1 MKRTPLKRNKPLN
14 KYGTRRKSRE
24 RELDL
29 FVEIWNERPHYSEV
43 SGKRLLPKPSHTD
56 EGAWRMWV
64 SQFSHLVPKGSYR
77 GMRLRKENIVLKTV
91 EEHDQWHNIPK
102 SELATKHPGWALIID
117 RYHENLAYANEMAQR
132 RILYRESRDKRA
144 VNKLPRE

>member
-56 EGAWRMWV
+56 DGAWRMWV

-91 EEHDQWHNIPK
+91 EEHDQWHNIPR

-132 RILYRESRDKRA
+132 RILYRESRDKKMSKR
-144 VNKLPRE
+144 LPKE

>member
-29 FVEIWNERPHYSEV
+29 FVEIWNERPHVSEV
-43 SGKRLLPKPSHTD
+43 SGKRLMPKPSHTD

-102 SELATKHPGWALIID
+102 SELVTMHPGWAAIID
-117 RYHENLAYANEMAQR
+117 RYNENLAFAHELQER
-132 RILYRESRDKRA
+132 RILYKEARDKRA
-144 VNKLPRE
+144 NNKVPKE